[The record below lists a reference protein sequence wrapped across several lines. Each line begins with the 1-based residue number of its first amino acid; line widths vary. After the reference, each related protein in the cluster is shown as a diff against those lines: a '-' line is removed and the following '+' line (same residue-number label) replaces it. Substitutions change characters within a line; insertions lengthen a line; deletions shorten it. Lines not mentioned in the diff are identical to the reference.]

1 MDVFAGL
8 RQRSSGGPLAAALVL
23 ALCSFASLPAGA
35 VQGPARNPWL
45 PTVGFS
51 EDGVLVEWDEWAEL
65 SFGGLFQGDWGYI
78 EKDALAKPSGWDGQV
93 RRARL
98 DVDGLIA
105 DTFLFRFEYDV
116 SFTRGRLAD
125 PDVDYYDI
133 YIGVQNLGPLG
144 TLRVGHMKEPYSL
157 QHLTYAGDRV
167 FMEEALPTAFTPGR
181 NFGIMLDHHLFDQR
195 MTWAFGG
202 FQDVT
207 DDSSFFG
214 NKGDWDVALRL
225 TGLPYYREDGRKLI
239 HFGMAYVH
247 SFRDDDATLTYRQRP
262 EANLAD
268 SLPKTGPFPT
278 NAQDT
283 FGAELAANY
292 GPFQFQLETTVV
304 WQNRRGAKTT
314 HTKSAYVQT
323 GVFLTGGHRPYDTEK
338 GIFTRVRP
346 KNPVSFSG
354 GGWGAWQLS
363 FRASYLDINTN
374 IHADKPR
381 AETYGEFGVSLN
393 WYLRSSVRLDT
404 NYLYLTGSGGS
415 SLFMM
420 RAQIRF

>member
-1 MDVFAGL
+1 MDLLAGL
-8 RQRSSGGPLAAALVL
+8 RHRISVGALGTVLFL
-23 ALCSFASLPAGA
+23 ALCVFASLPAGA
-35 VQGPARNPWL
+35 VQGPAPNPWL

-51 EDGVLVEWDEWAEL
+51 EDGVLVEWDEWATL

-78 EKDALAKPSGWDGQV
+78 EKNAFATPEGWDGQV
-93 RRARL
+93 RRARF

-105 DTFLFRFEYDV
+105 DYFLFRFEYDV
-116 SFTRGRLAD
+116 SFTRNRLAE
-125 PDVDYYDI
+125 PDVDYRDI

-144 TLRVGHMKEPYSL
+144 TFRVGNMKQPYSL

-167 FMEEALPTAFTPGR
+167 FMEEANSTVFTPGR
-181 NFGIMLDHHLFDQR
+181 SFGVMLNHHLFDQR

-202 FQDVT
+202 FQEVT
-207 DDSSFFG
+207 DHSSFFG

-225 TGLPYYREDGRKLI
+225 TGLPYYREEGRKLI
-239 HFGMAYVH
+239 HIGMAYVH
-247 SFRDDDATLTYRQRP
+247 SFRDDDATETYRQRP

-268 SLPKTGPFPT
+268 SLPSMGPFST

-283 FGAELAANY
+283 FGTELAANY
-292 GPFQFQLETTVV
+292 GPFQFQLETSMV
-304 WQNRRGAKTT
+304 WQSRRGGGMT
-314 HTKSAYVQT
+314 HTKAAYVQT
-323 GVFLTGGHRPYDTEK
+323 GVFLTGEHRPYDSEN

-346 KNPVSFSG
+346 KNPVAFSG

-363 FRASYLDINTN
+363 LRASYLDINTN
-374 IHADKPR
+374 VDSDDPR
-381 AETYGEFGVSLN
+381 GETYGEFGVSLN

-404 NYLYLTGSGGS
+404 NYLYLTGHGGS

-420 RAQIRF
+420 RAQIEF